1 MERVEFEK
9 QEIKLDVSEF
19 LSTLR
24 IALFKINDTF
34 HNNDDQTA
42 QNTVLVNLSEKV
54 NTLC

>member
-1 MERVEFEK
+1 MERIEFEK

-34 HNNDDQTA
+34 HSNDD
-42 QNTVLVNLSEKV
+42 
-54 NTLC
+54 